1 MPSPTG
7 RGVQVRT
14 HCPEPDDSSP
24 TVGCKD
30 AMYFSSSARQSGW
43 FDRPQQQITA
53 HVYKSSVLKNLGDN
67 LALKRKPDILYHPQ
81 CLAAFKMARPP
92 TFPVLQCHSESDRTE
107 TELRGRFPL
116 FEIVSEGERAAE
128 ELEVPVMVQYA
139 PFCLSQD
146 QTNS

>member
-30 AMYFSSSARQSGW
+30 AMYFSSPAQQSGW
-43 FDRPQQQITA
+43 LDRPQQQITA
-53 HVYKSSVLKNLGDN
+53 HVWKRSVLMNFGDN
-67 LALKRKPDILYHPQ
+67 LALERKADVPYHPQ

-92 TFPVLQCHSESDRTE
+92 TVPVLQCHSESDRIE

-116 FEIVSEGERAAE
+116 YEIVSEGEWAAE
-128 ELEVPVMVQYA
+128 EVEVSAMVQYA
-139 PFCLSQD
+139 LLCLSQD
-146 QTNS
+146 QANS